1 MLKLNVHRLVP
12 TLCLIALGLLSGCTI
27 VKTAT
32 PAPTGTKIGTIYV
45 QRNRNV
51 HMEGLHDEIIA
62 QLRSLGF
69 TAETTEG
76 ARPEKAKHLM
86 TYTANWRW
94 DMAMYLTYFQVTL
107 LEDSQILGRAEYDAT
122 RGGAR
127 MDKFGKT
134 SEKIRPLLQDL
145 LQNTQKISAPGT
157 MGTANP

>member
-1 MLKLNVHRLVP
+1 MPKLHLHRLVP
-12 TLCLIALGLLSGCTI
+12 ALCLIVIGLLSGCTI

-32 PAPTGTKIGTIYV
+32 PAPSGTKIGTIYV
-45 QRNRNV
+45 QRNPNV
-51 HMEGLHDEIIA
+51 HMEGLHDEIIT

-76 ARPEKAKHLM
+76 ARPDKARNLM

-107 LEDSQILGRAEYDAT
+107 MEDSRILGRAEYDAT

-134 SEKIRPLLQDL
+134 AEKIRPLLQDL
-145 LQNTQKISAPGT
+145 LQNTEKLNASGT
-157 MGTANP
+157 MGAATP